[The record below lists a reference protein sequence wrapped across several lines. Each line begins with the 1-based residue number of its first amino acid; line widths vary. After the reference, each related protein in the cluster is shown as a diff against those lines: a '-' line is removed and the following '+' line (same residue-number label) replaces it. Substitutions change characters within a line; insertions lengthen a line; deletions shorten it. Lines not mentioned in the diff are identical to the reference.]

1 MGFARGWQ
9 STRVKYRTEGGG
21 VRQLLLQLQID
32 FILIASTQ
40 SFHIYLLVLI
50 LLNTKIIIV
59 KEILKFPMTVV
70 VNTRLSVS
78 ESYLSPHTPSHPST
92 LGMNVQVE
100 TSKSEL
106 KSIKMKPTTEA
117 DDLLLPR
124 NFFLTILQL
133 YLKI

>member
-1 MGFARGWQ
+1 M
-9 STRVKYRTEGGG
+9 V
-21 VRQLLLQLQID
+21 
-32 FILIASTQ
+32 ASTQ

-117 DDLLLPR
+117 DDLLLP
-124 NFFLTILQL
+124 NKHLFSTVVQTNINVINNSLAVEMIILNKRL
-133 YLKI
+133 